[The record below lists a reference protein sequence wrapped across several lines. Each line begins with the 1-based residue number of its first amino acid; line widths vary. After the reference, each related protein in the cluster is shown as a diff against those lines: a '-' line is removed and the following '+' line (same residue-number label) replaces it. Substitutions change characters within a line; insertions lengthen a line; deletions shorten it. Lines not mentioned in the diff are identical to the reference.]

1 MRSEVFK
8 EASGRLFGMVLGISG
23 AIMAFLIGYVYFTPH
38 LQVSVDVNP
47 SIQYEL
53 NRLGLVLDVY
63 GLDDEGIALL
73 TPPVRS
79 RMLNQTMGDAL
90 NLTINALLAKGIL
103 WDAKPD
109 DFLIAACCEDQGE
122 SIAMASELKQETLV
136 KLTRLGLGSS
146 VQAIGVTEAQRLAA
160 ERKDLSMGRFYSLA
174 KVRDAL
180 HLPDGTTFSYG
191 DYESMSI
198 NELMVLAQSIRTPMN
213 PLPGSAPAQSTTTTA
228 KASTTTSSVS
238 TTTATGTSPAST
250 TTTPSPMPITGG
262 STGLDGITTASPKK

>member
-1 MRSEVFK
+1 MRSEAFK

-23 AIMAFLIGYVYFTPH
+23 AIMAFLVGYVYFTPH

-122 SIAMASELKQETLV
+122 SIAMASELKQETLA
-136 KLTRLGLGSS
+136 KLTRLGLTAS

-174 KVRDAL
+174 QVRDAL
-180 HLPDGTTFSYG
+180 HLPDGTIFRYG
-191 DYESMSI
+191 DYASMSI
-198 NELMVLAQSIRTPMN
+198 NELMVLAQSVRTSGNLSPV
-213 PLPGSAPAQSTTTTA
+213 SAPVQNTTTMT
-228 KASTTTSSVS
+228 KASMASSS
-238 TTTATGTSPAST
+238 GNTPIAAGASPAPT